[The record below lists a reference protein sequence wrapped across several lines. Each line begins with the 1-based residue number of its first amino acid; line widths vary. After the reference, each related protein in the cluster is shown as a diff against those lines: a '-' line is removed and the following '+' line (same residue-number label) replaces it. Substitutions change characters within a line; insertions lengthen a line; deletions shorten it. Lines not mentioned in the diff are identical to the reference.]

1 MIASLRGRLRRRL
14 EDRVVVESGGVGY
27 EVVLPPVVLRGL
39 SELVAGDADDAA
51 ELALVI
57 YYHATRDQPRPVL
70 IGFGRDLEREFF
82 ERLITVKDVGPLVA
96 ARSLVVPIAE
106 IADAIVR
113 KDERF
118 LRRLPGIGPQKC
130 RNIIAQLEGKVAK
143 FAMMPREDVPKPPAE
158 EPDDEV
164 RALVREVLVR
174 QLGLRPGEAEQA
186 IRDALARRPDLET
199 PEALFEEIY
208 RARRQ
213 DPRRAAGGPG
223 HE

>member
-14 EDRVVVESGGVGY
+14 EGRVILESAGVGY
-27 EVVLPPVVLRGL
+27 EVVLPPVVAQGL
-39 SELVAGDADDAA
+39 DGLAAGDGADAA
-51 ELALVI
+51 ELELVI

-70 IGFGRDLEREFF
+70 IGFMRDLEREFF

-96 ARSLVVPIAE
+96 ARALVAPITD

-130 RNIIAQLEGKVAK
+130 RNIVAQLEGKVAK
-143 FAMMPREDVPKPPAE
+143 YALLPREETPKPAPRE
-158 EPDDEV
+158 EGDEV
-164 RALVREVLVR
+164 GALVRDVLVR
-174 QLGLRPGEAEQA
+174 QMGLRPGEADQA
-186 IRDALARRPDLET
+186 IRDALARNPDIDA

-208 RARRQ
+208 RARRGS
-213 DPRRAAGGPG
+213 A
-223 HE
+223 

>member
-14 EDRVVVESGGVGY
+14 EGRVILESAGVGY
-27 EVVLPPVVLRGL
+27 EVVLPPVVAQGL
-39 SELVAGDADDAA
+39 DGLAAGDGAEAA
-51 ELALVI
+51 ELELVI

-70 IGFGRDLEREFF
+70 IGFTRDLEREFF

-96 ARSLVVPIAE
+96 ARALVAPITD

-130 RNIIAQLEGKVAK
+130 RNIVAQLEGKVAK
-143 FAMMPREDVPKPPAE
+143 YALLPREETPKLAPRE
-158 EPDDEV
+158 EDDEV
-164 RALVREVLVR
+164 GALVRDVLVR
-174 QLGLRPGEAEQA
+174 QMGLRPGEADQA
-186 IRDALARRPDLET
+186 IRDALARNPDIDA

-208 RARRQ
+208 RARRGS
-213 DPRRAAGGPG
+213 A
-223 HE
+223 

>member
-27 EVVLPPVVLRGL
+27 EVVLPPIVRDGL
-39 SELVAGDADDAA
+39 GEATAGDGDDGAQ
-51 ELALVI
+51 LALVI

-70 IGFGRDLEREFF
+70 IGFTGELEREFF

-96 ARSLVVPIAE
+96 ARALTAPIPE

-143 FAMMPREDVPKPPAE
+143 YALLPRVEPPKPALERAE
-158 EPDDEV
+158 DDEV
-164 RALVREVLVR
+164 RSVVREVLVR
-174 QLGLRPGEAEQA
+174 QLGLRPAEAEQA
-186 IRDALARRPDLET
+186 IHDALTRNPAIGT

-208 RARRQ
+208 RARR
-213 DPRRAAGGPG
+213 G
-223 HE
+223 ET

>member
-14 EDRVVVESGGVGY
+14 EGRVILESAGVGY
-27 EVVLPPVVLRGL
+27 EVVLPPVVAQGL
-39 SELVAGDADDAA
+39 DGLAAGDGADAA
-51 ELALVI
+51 ELELVI

-70 IGFGRDLEREFF
+70 IGFTRDLEREFF

-96 ARSLVVPIAE
+96 ARALVAPITD

-130 RNIIAQLEGKVAK
+130 RNIVAQLEGKVAK
-143 FAMMPREDVPKPPAE
+143 YALLPREESPKLAPRE
-158 EPDDEV
+158 EGDEV
-164 RALVREVLVR
+164 GALVRDVLVR
-174 QLGLRPGEAEQA
+174 QMGLRPGEADQA
-186 IRDALARRPDLET
+186 IRDALARNPDIDA

-208 RARRQ
+208 RARRGS
-213 DPRRAAGGPG
+213 A
-223 HE
+223 